1 MSGAEVDVVER
12 GRLQRAL
19 TQNVDDLTVDG
30 SDGGEVRVTDDDVLS
45 EQPFLC
51 LTQKDFRRE
60 LP

>member
-30 SDGGEVRVTDDDVLS
+30 SDGGEVRVTDDDVLG
-45 EQPFLC
+45 EQPLLR
-51 LTQKDFRRE
+51 LTEKDLRRE
-60 LP
+60 LS

>member
-1 MSGAEVDVVER
+1 MTGAEVDVVER

-45 EQPFLC
+45 EQSLLR
-51 LTQKDFRRE
+51 LTEKDLRRE
-60 LP
+60 LS

>member
-45 EQPFLC
+45 EQPLLR
-51 LTQKDFRRE
+51 LTEKDLRRE

>member
-1 MSGAEVDVVER
+1 MTGAEVDVVER

-45 EQPFLC
+45 EQPLLR
-51 LTQKDFRRE
+51 LTEKD
-60 LP
+60 LA

>member
-30 SDGGEVRVTDDDVLS
+30 CDGGEVRVTDDDVLS
-45 EQPFLC
+45 EQPLLR
-51 LTQKDFRRE
+51 LTEKDLRRE